1 MLKNYRKLKKKGF
14 HVTKWMSSSKKVIA
28 EVPLPER
35 SPCVR
40 NIDLAKE
47 ELPTAHARCHGIWK
61 MAV

>member
-1 MLKNYRKLKKKGF
+1 MLKKLKKKGF
-14 HVTKWMSSSKKVIA
+14 HVTKWMSSSKKVIG
-28 EVPLPER
+28 EVPLSER